1 MQRTQRRLRRI
12 NIFTPSSQDS
22 GYVGKRTVPTP
33 VGYVYAEVFPEKSVL
48 SDERDGKRTSAG
60 ATLVL
65 RRDAGVKCGDL
76 AGIYGDDPDSRVI
89 EALVSPGYM
98 KVRTERI

>member
-1 MQRTQRRLRRI
+1 
-12 NIFTPSSQDS
+12 
-22 GYVGKRTVPTP
+22 VGKHTVPTP

-48 SDERDGKRTSAG
+48 SDERDGRRTSAG

-76 AGIYGDDPDSRVI
+76 AGIYSDDPDSRVI
-89 EALVSPGYM
+89 ETGVSTEFM
-98 KVRTERI
+98 TVRTERL